1 MVLMP
6 GCSVCR
12 QYLHKCRVPA
22 YGQRFPSVRG
32 IGTNARDAAPA
43 RDSFSGGSALKIAFA
58 CPNCAKPLVAD
69 SALAGRTGRCRH
81 CGHRAVVPKGQPA
94 SGGPGQAA
102 AGKGS
107 AGNERLAADWRTAVA
122 SQLPPPARSGAAP
135 AEGAAAK
142 PAADTPGGYSLRPVT
157 PVNTP
162 ALAASDWD
170 NAELGPAVAT
180 PPSVFASPAN
190 VAPKQSRVAPE
201 RSRVAPEQARV
212 APAQSRVARPTAATG
227 PTSANMFTQLTAMLA
242 PLANMIT
249 SGATRMA
256 SNGGPSGPPS
266 GAPSNT
272 LSWAPSGASSGGSSW
287 ATSILVAYRLF
298 FGLLGRVTTW
308 ISETSYTVS
317 FILIILAVASGM
329 IGRHSLAT
337 MMCGAVVAL
346 NLVGLAGDITSLV
359 TLSFRKSP
367 LQGGLFLVPP
377 FTLYYLWT
385 DWYRY
390 RDTVRRMRIPLMT
403 LALVVAAYAYVPW
416 LRGGI
421 KAKLPGVESVE
432 KAVETV
438 EGELA
443 GQKGVLDEGLKK
455 AKSWLREVPL
465 PVPSSLPGLPG
476 THQPARGRKP

>member
-1 MVLMP
+1 
-6 GCSVCR
+6 
-12 QYLHKCRVPA
+12 
-22 YGQRFPSVRG
+22 
-32 IGTNARDAAPA
+32 
-43 RDSFSGGSALKIAFA
+43 LKIAFA

-81 CGHRAVVPKGQPA
+81 CGQRTVVPNGQPA
-94 SGGPGQAA
+94 PGALAQSGLGNPPVA
-102 AGKGS
+102 AG
-107 AGNERLAADWRTAVA
+107 WQTAVA
-122 SQLPPPARSGAAP
+122 SQLPTGPAGSSAATSR
-135 AEGAAAK
+135 AAAK
-142 PAADTPGGYSLRPVT
+142 PTADTPAGYSLRPVT

-170 NAELGPAVAT
+170 NAELGPAVAA
-180 PPSVFASPAN
+180 PPSVFTSPAN
-190 VAPKQSRVAPE
+190 VAPKQSRGV
-201 RSRVAPEQARV
+201 
-212 APAQSRVARPTAATG
+212 PAQSRGAAAQSRGAAPTAAAG
-227 PTSANMFTQLTAMLA
+227 PTSANIFTQLTAMLG
-242 PLANMIT
+242 PLANVIT
-249 SGATRMA
+249 PGATQ
-256 SNGGPSGPPS
+256 
-266 GAPSNT
+266 T
-272 LSWAPSGASSGGSSW
+272 VSSGGASG

-337 MMCGAVVAL
+337 MLCGAVVAL

-390 RDTVRRMRIPLMT
+390 RDTVLRMRIPLVT

-421 KAKLPGVESVE
+421 KAEVP
-432 KAVETV
+432 AVETV
-438 EGELA
+438 EKAVDSVEAELA

-455 AKSWLREVPL
+455 ARSWLREVPL
-465 PVPSSLPGLPG
+465 PDSSSLPGSHG
-476 THQPARGRKP
+476 TNKPAPGRKP